1 MVVIQNLKFVGGT
14 KTLVVIEYSGV
25 FVLLK
30 KAFLWRNMW
39 TFFLG
44 LPKMDVIASWW
55 SEQGSTWP

>member
-14 KTLVVIEYSGV
+14 KTLVVIQNSGV

-30 KAFLWRNMW
+30 KAFLQRNMW

-55 SEQGSTWP
+55 SKQGSTWP